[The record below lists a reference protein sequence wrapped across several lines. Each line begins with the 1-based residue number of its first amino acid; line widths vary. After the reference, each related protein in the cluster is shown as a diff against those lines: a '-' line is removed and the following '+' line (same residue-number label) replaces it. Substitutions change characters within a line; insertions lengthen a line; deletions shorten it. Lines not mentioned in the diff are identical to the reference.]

1 MNGLSLIAIIPAR
14 KGSKGIKNKNRVLLN
29 GKPLICYSIE
39 AALRSSYI
47 DTVVVSSDDEEILNI
62 AQSYNISFINRPK
75 ELSGDFITLEPVIL
89 NVLDFFSGYDYFM
102 LLQPTTPLRTVDHID
117 KAVELLLNKKC
128 NAVISVTQPEKSP
141 LKSFVLNDD
150 GYLEGIR
157 NNSYPFMSRQE
168 LPECFNPNG
177 AIYLCDANHF
187 KTDKTFLLKNT
198 IPFVMDVDSSIDID
212 TMDDLKTVRNHLKK
226 NENIF

>member
-117 KAVELLLNKKC
+117 KAV
-128 NAVISVTQPEKSP
+128 Q
-141 LKSFVLNDD
+141 
-150 GYLEGIR
+150 
-157 NNSYPFMSRQE
+157 
-168 LPECFNPNG
+168 
-177 AIYLCDANHF
+177 
-187 KTDKTFLLKNT
+187 
-198 IPFVMDVDSSIDID
+198 
-212 TMDDLKTVRNHLKK
+212 
-226 NENIF
+226 